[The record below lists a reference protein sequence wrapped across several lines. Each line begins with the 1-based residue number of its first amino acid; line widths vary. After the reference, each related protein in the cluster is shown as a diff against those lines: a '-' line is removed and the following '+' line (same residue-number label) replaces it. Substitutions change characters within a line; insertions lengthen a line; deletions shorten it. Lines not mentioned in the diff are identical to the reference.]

1 MQKQQLNL
9 CILFKLQ
16 WVKVLSIGYLAPS
29 LASLAVA
36 AALSEDD
43 NEIVDPLLV
52 SWTAQ
57 LEDFCPLH
65 LLSDKV
71 VDTSSLQICKK
82 FHCLY

>member
-52 SWTAQ
+52 S
-57 LEDFCPLH
+57 
-65 LLSDKV
+65 
-71 VDTSSLQICKK
+71 
-82 FHCLY
+82 